1 MEEKEGKASRMNLGG
16 NGSLK
21 FGACGSL
28 NYSGARGFERRGLGR
43 DGVNMEGRS
52 GRGESP
58 DASRSVRR
66 R

>member
-52 GRGESP
+52 GRASP

>member
-16 NGSLK
+16 N
-21 FGACGSL
+21 GSL